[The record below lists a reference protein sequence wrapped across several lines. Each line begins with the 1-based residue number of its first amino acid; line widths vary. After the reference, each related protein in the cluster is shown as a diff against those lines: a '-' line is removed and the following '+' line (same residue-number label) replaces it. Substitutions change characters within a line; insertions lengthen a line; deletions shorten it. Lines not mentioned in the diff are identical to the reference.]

1 MLQWLDGALGAQP
14 LAEGPCISSLHCQ
27 QLTDEFTDMAMD
39 LVHLLMFT
47 CVFAVTG
54 GRVKNRAFGFING
67 GNNKELF
74 QIVCWV

>member
-1 MLQWLDGALGAQP
+1 
-14 LAEGPCISSLHCQ
+14 
-27 QLTDEFTDMAMD
+27 MAMD